1 MSFAGGGGGPAGMP
15 GMPGGM
21 PGMPPGGMPQL
32 MAMMAQMPAEQRA
45 ALAQQMGMQ
54 PQQME
59 QMMAMMQQMP
69 PEQMAQLMQAGMAG
83 MGGPG
88 GPGGGMPPGANV
100 VQLTQEEAD
109 AIERLVSMGFDKDDA
124 VQAFLAC
131 DKNEMLAANLLM
143 DDMSGGGGMMD
154 FADDAPAAPA
164 APAPAPAAPA
174 PAPAPAGEEA
184 APAVDRKC

>member
-1 MSFAGGGGGPAGMP
+1 
-15 GMPGGM
+15 
-21 PGMPPGGMPQL
+21 
-32 MAMMAQMPAEQRA
+32 
-45 ALAQQMGMQ
+45 
-54 PQQME
+54 ME

-164 APAPAPAAPA
+164 APAPAAPAAPA
-174 PAPAPAGEEA
+174 PAAPASVA
-184 APAVDRKC
+184 APAAAASMAASCASTPPRGRMPVIRYRSRVPSDQTSLARSSWV